1 MLVLVLVM
9 MVTLWLMVQR
19 LGNQLKANKN
29 ITANPFGFLD
39 ALSATTIPIFR
50 KTLYTLI
57 VTDYAIGVLVHRMKS
72 VLNINKE
79 LSYFCDM
86 YFRLLSFQ

>member
-1 MLVLVLVM
+1 
-9 MVTLWLMVQR
+9 MVQR

-86 YFRLLSFQ
+86 YFKLLSFQ